1 MNHFKNTILFSIERL
16 LRAGLGFVV
25 SIMITKAYGVEV
37 YGEYAYY
44 FAIINILGVALSLG
58 LDDYFVKCAA
68 ESHKVPIKLLYIR
81 IVLNSLSFIFC
92 GFVLYWKK
100 AGVEFWL
107 LSLLSLTYIWNCFYL
122 LLIVL
127 DRPNKHK
134 SILTLITINLL
145 FLILKFLLI
154 NYGFIVFIVITLIE
168 TLTVTVFLYIS
179 IRCVFHIEDINLYR
193 IKSIFKISIPVGIS
207 SLSIMLFYRLDQM
220 IVEHYMGVK
229 ALGIYALS
237 ASMILA
243 AGYLQST
250 YVTGMYSSIG
260 AAKNNTDQ
268 RDMHKVLLKAYRGA
282 ICIGIIVYI
291 GYITVGRI
299 IIKHIFNEISFDLIS
314 LLDIGMISILF
325 SGLTAINSQYLFV
338 QGYSSKRLLRTL
350 ICLLFNISWNI
361 ILIPKFGIMTAVWGY
376 VITQIIMGVLF
387 NIFDKVTRQLFILQF
402 KSLFIYRVN
411 KT

>member
-1 MNHFKNTILFSIERL
+1 
-16 LRAGLGFVV
+16 
-25 SIMITKAYGVEV
+25 
-37 YGEYAYY
+37 
-44 FAIINILGVALSLG
+44 
-58 LDDYFVKCAA
+58 
-68 ESHKVPIKLLYIR
+68 
-81 IVLNSLSFIFC
+81 
-92 GFVLYWKK
+92 
-100 AGVEFWL
+100 
-107 LSLLSLTYIWNCFYL
+107 
-122 LLIVL
+122 
-127 DRPNKHK
+127 
-134 SILTLITINLL
+134 
-145 FLILKFLLI
+145 
-154 NYGFIVFIVITLIE
+154 
-168 TLTVTVFLYIS
+168 
-179 IRCVFHIEDINLYR
+179 
-193 IKSIFKISIPVGIS
+193 KISIPVGIS

-243 AGYLQST
+243 AGYLQSA

-260 AAKNNTDQ
+260 AAKNNTNQ

-325 SGLTAINSQYLFV
+325 SGLAAINSQYLFV
-338 QGYSSKRLLRTL
+338 QGYPNKRLLRTL

-387 NIFDKVTRQLFILQF
+387 N
-402 KSLFIYRVN
+402 
-411 KT
+411 

>member
-193 IKSIFKISIPVGIS
+193 IKGVFKISIPVGIS

-411 KT
+411 NT

>member
-16 LRAGLGFVV
+16 LRTGLGFVV

-81 IVLNSLSFIFC
+81 IALNSLSFIFC

-134 SILTLITINLL
+134 SILTLITNNLL

-193 IKSIFKISIPVGIS
+193 IKGVFKISIPVGIS

-243 AGYLQST
+243 AGYLQSA

-260 AAKNNTDQ
+260 AAKNNTNQ

-325 SGLTAINSQYLFV
+325 SGLAAINSQYLFV
-338 QGYSSKRLLRTL
+338 QGYANKRLLRTL

-361 ILIPKFGIMTAVWGY
+361 ILIPKFGIMSAVWGY
-376 VITQIIMGVLF
+376 LITQIIMGVLF
-387 NIFDKVTRQLFILQF
+387 NVFDKVTRQLFILQF

>member
-193 IKSIFKISIPVGIS
+193 IKGVFKKSIPVGIS

>member
-193 IKSIFKISIPVGIS
+193 IKSVFKISIPVGIS

-299 IIKHIFNEISFDLIS
+299 IIKHIFNEISFDLVS

>member
-193 IKSIFKISIPVGIS
+193 IKGVFKISIPVGIS

>member
-193 IKSIFKISIPVGIS
+193 IKGVFKISIPVGIS

-299 IIKHIFNEISFDLIS
+299 IIKHIFNEISFVLIS

-411 KT
+411 NT

>member
-193 IKSIFKISIPVGIS
+193 IKSVFKISIPVGIS

>member
-1 MNHFKNTILFSIERL
+1 
-16 LRAGLGFVV
+16 
-25 SIMITKAYGVEV
+25 
-37 YGEYAYY
+37 
-44 FAIINILGVALSLG
+44 
-58 LDDYFVKCAA
+58 
-68 ESHKVPIKLLYIR
+68 
-81 IVLNSLSFIFC
+81 
-92 GFVLYWKK
+92 
-100 AGVEFWL
+100 
-107 LSLLSLTYIWNCFYL
+107 
-122 LLIVL
+122 
-127 DRPNKHK
+127 
-134 SILTLITINLL
+134 
-145 FLILKFLLI
+145 
-154 NYGFIVFIVITLIE
+154 LIE

-193 IKSIFKISIPVGIS
+193 IKDVFKISIPVGIS

-243 AGYLQST
+243 AGYLQSA

-260 AAKNNTDQ
+260 AAKNNTNQ
-268 RDMHKVLLKAYRGA
+268 RDMHKVLLKACRGA

-325 SGLTAINSQYLFV
+325 SGLAAINSQYLFV
-338 QGYSSKRLLRTL
+338 QGYPNKRLLRTL

-387 NIFDKVTRQLFILQF
+387 NVFDKVTRQLFI
-402 KSLFIYRVN
+402 
-411 KT
+411 

>member
-16 LRAGLGFVV
+16 LRTGLGFVV

-81 IVLNSLSFIFC
+81 IALNSLSFIFC

-193 IKSIFKISIPVGIS
+193 IKGVFKISIPVGIS

-243 AGYLQST
+243 AGYLQSA

-260 AAKNNTDQ
+260 AAKNNTNQ

-325 SGLTAINSQYLFV
+325 SGLAAINSQYLFV
-338 QGYSSKRLLRTL
+338 QGYANKRLLRAL

-361 ILIPKFGIMTAVWGY
+361 ILIPKFGIMSAVWGY
-376 VITQIIMGVLF
+376 LITQIIMGVLF
-387 NIFDKVTRQLFILQF
+387 NVFDKVTRQLFILQF